1 MADFGAPASAN
12 YNAPDGLQT
21 LGNLMG
27 LQSKKLTIQGQQQG
41 LQGQAA
47 DVQMKQQDASQRQ
60 AASQFFQNFDLSKHV
75 KPDGTL
81 DLESAMTSPELRAT
95 GDNAPSIIQGLVG
108 IKNQQLAAKQALV
121 NLNATSRDQFR
132 QNIGGLSSDPDV
144 VAGNN
149 TGRGKVLDEIDR
161 FSQGGPDEQRI
172 AQIYSP
178 VLKNAAPK
186 SLGTVIKDIHLQ
198 AISAGSQAEAT
209 KPTGP
214 MVTGPGGALKVVN
227 TNPNAPQP
235 VGSQVGQSAGQGIA
249 PQLTTLPT
257 GQVGAVAPGGASVS
271 PIPSAGAQGPLGA
284 NPTAPQM
291 AAATGQAQAITGR
304 VAQAQEQANSTVQT
318 QDALTRAARILE
330 AGTASNAGA
339 TFDTR
344 KYIKNFLAGVGID
357 TQGADDTNSLV
368 KNLARYEASRATAA
382 GLGHTDA
389 ARELAHTGSPNT
401 AIDNKAL
408 LGIVKQSLATE
419 KALAAYGNAQS
430 KTSDPEVLAKNERT
444 FRSIPNLIQGYEYGL
459 SKSPQEADQFL
470 SRHGLSKDDMK
481 NTRTQIKAFEAQ

>member
-47 DVQMKQQDASQRQ
+47 DVQMKQQDASQRS
-60 AASQFFQNFDLSKHV
+60 AAAQFFQNFDLSKHV
-75 KPDGTL
+75 KDDGTL
-81 DLESAMTSPELRAT
+81 DLDSALTSPELKAT
-95 GDNAPSIIQGLVG
+95 GDLAPDLAQKLVG
-108 IKNQQLAAKQALV
+108 IKNSQLQAKQGLV

-149 TGRGKVLDEIDR
+149 TGRGKVLDEIQR
-161 FSQGGPDEQRI
+161 FAQGGPDEARI
-172 AQIYSP
+172 AQIYAP
-178 VLKNAAPK
+178 VLQNAAPK
-186 SLGTVIKDIHLQ
+186 SLGTVMKDIHLQ

-209 KPTGP
+209 KPGGAT
-214 MVTGPGGALKVVN
+214 VTTPGGNVGIVN

-235 VGSQVGQSAGQGIA
+235 VGSQVGQSVPQGIA
-249 PQLTTLPT
+249 PQLTSLPT
-257 GQVGAVAPGGASVS
+257 GQVGAVAPGGRSVS
-271 PIPSAGAQGPLGA
+271 PLAGA

-318 QDALTRAARILE
+318 QDALNRASHILE
-330 AGTASNAGA
+330 SGSAANAGA
-339 TFDTR
+339 SFDTR
-344 KYIKNFLAGVGID
+344 KYLKNFLAGVGID

-419 KALAAYGNAQS
+419 KALAAYGNAQA
-430 KTSDPEVLAKNERT
+430 KTNDPAEWSKNEAK

-470 SRHGLSKDDMK
+470 AKHGLSREDMK